1 MTVSSDMRDR
11 LDRYTAL
18 VRAEAARQ
26 NLVSAST
33 LDQFETRHI
42 DDSAQLL
49 DLAPAGGH
57 WLDIGSG
64 AGLPGV
70 VLGILGARVRLVESR
85 RLRYDFLAAIIAALD
100 LGDRVTLHAG
110 RLETMPTERFDR
122 ITARAFAPLPKLL
135 DTAHRF
141 AGPETVWVL
150 PKGRGAADE
159 LAAVRQTWR
168 GDFRILP
175 SRTDAD
181 AAILVAT
188 GVAPVRSAPVRFAP
202 ARFKESR

>member
-1 MTVSSDMRDR
+1 MIVPRETRDL
-11 LDRYTAL
+11 LDHYTAL
-18 VRAEAARQ
+18 VRDEAARQ

-33 LDQFETRHI
+33 LDGFEVRHI

-64 AGLPGV
+64 AGLPGI

-85 RLRYDFLAAIIAALD
+85 RLRFTFLADTIAALD

-110 RLETMPTERFDR
+110 RVETMPTEHFDR
-122 ITARAFAPLPKLL
+122 ITARAYAPMPRLL
-135 DTAHRF
+135 ETAHRF
-141 AGPETVWVL
+141 SGPDTVWVL
-150 PKGRGAADE
+150 PKGRTAAAE
-159 LAAVRQTWR
+159 LEAVRGTWQ

-188 GVAPVRSAPVRFAP
+188 AVRP
-202 ARFKESR
+202 KESR

>member
-1 MTVSSDMRDR
+1 MTVSRETRDL

-18 VRAEAARQ
+18 VCDEAARQ

-33 LDQFETRHI
+33 LDGFEVRHI

-49 DLAPAGGH
+49 DLAPPGGH

-64 AGLPGV
+64 AGLPGI

-85 RLRYDFLAAIIAALD
+85 RLRFSFLADTIAALG
-100 LGDRVTLHAG
+100 LADRVTLHPG
-110 RLETMPTERFDR
+110 RVETMPTERFDR
-122 ITARAFAPLPKLL
+122 ITARAYAPMPRLL
-135 DTAHRF
+135 ETAHRF
-141 AGPETVWVL
+141 SGPDTVWVL
-150 PKGRGAADE
+150 PKGRTAAAE
-159 LAAVRQTWR
+159 LEAVRGTWQ
-168 GDFRILP
+168 GNFRILP

-188 GVAPVRSAPVRFAP
+188 AVRPR
-202 ARFKESR
+202 ESR